1 MQRPLGE
8 EWKRIWEDCEGLLC
22 EKEVSSVAEGGKVK
36 WRRREELEYSG
47 SLQKLFSSFFLSF
60 FGFCLFDFYDRNGR

>member
-22 EKEVSSVAEGGKVK
+22 EKEVSSLARAGKVR
-36 WRRREELEYSG
+36 WRRREELEY
-47 SLQKLFSSFFLSF
+47 
-60 FGFCLFDFYDRNGR
+60 

>member
-47 SLQKLFSSFFLSF
+47 SLQKLFSSFFF
-60 FGFCLFDFYDRNGR
+60 FLWLLPFRFL